1 MFFAVL
7 AVVAVRLI
15 GNVITFGIGFAGGA
29 AGSTAVLGMGSLF
42 GILVLLVN
50 GLVSLAVLILAVMVI
65 LQASGRGRTG
75 AIVVIAT
82 MVLAVIAYWIIY
94 GIYQVIIYNAV
105 DYSTVG
111 VISLVYLVAEIIRS
125 LIVFAALIV
134 GAMMSRRWA
143 AQNA

>member
-1 MFFAVL
+1 M
-7 AVVAVRLI
+7 
-15 GNVITFGIGFAGGA
+15 
-29 AGSTAVLGMGSLF
+29 
-42 GILVLLVN
+42 
-50 GLVSLAVLILAVMVI
+50 SLAVLILAVMVI
-65 LQASGRGRTG
+65 LQASERGRTG

-94 GIYQVIIYNAV
+94 GIYQVIIYNSF
-105 DYSTVG
+105 DYNTIG
-111 VISLVYLVAEIIRS
+111 MISLVYLVAEIIRS